1 MSRAWWGVKGTRYLL
16 RAFAT
21 VARRHDDVQLVII
34 GDGPLKRSLQA
45 LAASTGLRERVEFL
59 GARPHAE
66 VLALMRKAAML
77 VLPGVR
83 TASGREEG
91 LGMVLLE
98 AAATGLPVIASRV
111 GGMPEC
117 VLDGRTGF
125 LVPERDAAA
134 LAERMGE
141 LLGGYRQA
149 ASDGPGRP
157 CARRA
162 SIRHSPT
169 NRSSGESL

>member
-1 MSRAWWGVKGTRYLL
+1 
-16 RAFAT
+16 
-21 VARRHDDVQLVII
+21 
-34 GDGPLKRSLQA
+34 

-111 GGMPEC
+111 GGIPEC

-141 LLGGYRQA
+141 LLGDTGKRRQM
-149 ASDGPGRP
+149 GREG
-157 CARRA
+157 RA
-162 SIRHSPT
+162 LVERQFDIHRQT
-169 NRSSGESL
+169 EALESLYDTLLGEAS